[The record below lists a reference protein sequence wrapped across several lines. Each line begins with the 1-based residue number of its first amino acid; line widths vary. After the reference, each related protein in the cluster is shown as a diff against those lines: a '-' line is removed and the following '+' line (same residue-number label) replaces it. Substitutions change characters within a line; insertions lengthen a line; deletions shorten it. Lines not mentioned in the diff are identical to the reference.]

1 LTDKKRQIFQFRLEL
16 IIFFAIFRWFQSW
29 HTDCCYSYVLLNS
42 LTLRSNKMKSMKMM
56 KKQAQAGFT
65 LIELMIVV
73 AIIGILAAVAI
84 PAYQDYVA
92 KAKFSAALAEV
103 SPAKT
108 GFEVA
113 LNDGLTPT
121 TTSPVTDPTT
131 AFVGVQATNTNSTVA
146 ITTPTADGVIT
157 AKIVGG
163 AASVSGQTITWT
175 RTGATGAWACT
186 SSVAQKLIGPATI
199 CTGV

>member
-1 LTDKKRQIFQFRLEL
+1 
-16 IIFFAIFRWFQSW
+16 
-29 HTDCCYSYVLLNS
+29 
-42 LTLRSNKMKSMKMM
+42 MKSMKMM

-92 KAKFSAALAEV
+92 KSKFAAALAEL

-113 LNDGLTPT
+113 LNDGLE
-121 TTSPVTDPTT
+121 PVLGAPADDTE
-131 AFVGVQATNTNSTVA
+131 AGIGVQASNANTDIVVTTATSAGVLTATIKGGSADVA
-146 ITTPTADGVIT
+146 GQDIVLTRDATTG
-157 AKIVGG
+157 K
-163 AASVSGQTITWT
+163 WT
-175 RTGATGAWACT
+175 CT
-186 SSVAQKLIGPATI
+186 TEVVQKLVGPAAI
-199 CTGV
+199 CTGT

>member
-1 LTDKKRQIFQFRLEL
+1 
-16 IIFFAIFRWFQSW
+16 
-29 HTDCCYSYVLLNS
+29 
-42 LTLRSNKMKSMKMM
+42 MKSMKMM

-92 KAKFSAALAEV
+92 KSKFAAALAEL

-113 LNDGLTPT
+113 LNDGLTPVTGAAADATEAGIGVQEENANT
-121 TTSPVTDPTT
+121 TITVTT
-131 AFVGVQATNTNSTVA
+131 ATAAGVLT
-146 ITTPTADGVIT
+146 GVIKGGSS
-157 AKIVGG
+157 AVAGLDIVLTREEETGK
-163 AASVSGQTITWT
+163 WT
-175 RTGATGAWACT
+175 CT
-186 SSVAQKLIGPATI
+186 TEVEQKLVGPEAI
-199 CTGV
+199 CDGA

>member
-1 LTDKKRQIFQFRLEL
+1 
-16 IIFFAIFRWFQSW
+16 
-29 HTDCCYSYVLLNS
+29 
-42 LTLRSNKMKSMKMM
+42 MKSMKMM

-92 KAKFSAALAEV
+92 KSKFSAALAEV

-113 LNDGLTPT
+113 LNDGL
-121 TTSPVTDPTT
+121 SPVIGTPADATE
-131 AFVGVQATNTNSTVA
+131 ASIGVQASNANTDIV
-146 ITTPTADGVIT
+146 ITTDTTAGVIT
-157 AKIVGG
+157 ATIKGGSSEVATKDIVL
-163 AASVSGQTITWT
+163 T
-175 RTGATGAWACT
+175 RDAATGKWTCT
-186 SSVAQKLIGPATI
+186 TTVIQKLVGPEAI
-199 CTGV
+199 CDGA

>member
-1 LTDKKRQIFQFRLEL
+1 
-16 IIFFAIFRWFQSW
+16 
-29 HTDCCYSYVLLNS
+29 
-42 LTLRSNKMKSMKMM
+42 MKSMKMM

-92 KAKFSAALAEV
+92 KSKFAAALAELA
-103 SPAKT
+103 PAKT

-113 LNDGLTPT
+113 LNDGLTPVT
-121 TTSPVTDPTT
+121 GAATSATE
-131 AFVGVQATNTNSTVA
+131 AGIGVQAENANTSITV
-146 ITTPTADGVIT
+146 TTATAAGVLT
-157 AKIVGG
+157 AVIKGGSSAVAGQDIVLTRDEDTGK
-163 AASVSGQTITWT
+163 WT
-175 RTGATGAWACT
+175 CT
-186 SSVAQKLIGPATI
+186 TEVVQKLVGPADI